1 MSDLAR
7 SPKQIGNIIRR
18 ARKSKG
24 MSQAELGDLAGL
36 RQSTVSL
43 IESGESDV
51 KLDTLLA
58 ILQTLNL
65 EFRIVPRS
73 SGAEQDSDLEA
84 LIG

>member
-24 MSQAELGDLAGL
+24 MSQAALGDLAGL

-65 EFRIVPRS
+65 EFRVVPRS
-73 SGAEQDSDLEA
+73 SGTEQDSDLEV